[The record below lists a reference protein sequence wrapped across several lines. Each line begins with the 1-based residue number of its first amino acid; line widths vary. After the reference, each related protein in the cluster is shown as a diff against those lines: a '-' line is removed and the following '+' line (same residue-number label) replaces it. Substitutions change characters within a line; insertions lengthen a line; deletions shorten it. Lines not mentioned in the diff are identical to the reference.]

1 MPLFEPP
8 LIALLDRAP
17 SADLPL
23 PPDLRAAYAGP
34 LGFPAPVGRPYV
46 VANFVTTLD
55 GVVSYA
61 LPGQAGGGP
70 ISGFNPAD
78 RFIMGLLRA
87 CADAVVSGAGTLNEN
102 PDSLWTPESVYSP
115 ADPAYAALRR
125 ALDLPREPTA
135 VIVTGD
141 GEVDRD
147 AAIFG
152 RPELPALILTTE
164 AGARRLAGLPP
175 GSPRVEALG
184 SADPIPA
191 AAILDALAAGG
202 ATRVLVE
209 GGPRL
214 LGSFLKDGRI
224 DELFY
229 TLAPQL
235 AGRDRAH
242 SRPALVEGQAFMPDT
257 APWGRLL
264 SARLGGEHLFL
275 RYALSPPGAG
285 PPHPPAP

>member
-1 MPLFEPP
+1 M
-8 LIALLDRAP
+8 I
-17 SADLPL
+17 
-23 PPDLRAAYAGP
+23 
-34 LGFPAPVGRPYV
+34 
-46 VANFVTTLD
+46 ANFVSTLD
-55 GVVSYA
+55 EVVSYA

-70 ISGFNPAD
+70 ISGFNAAD
-78 RFIMGLLRA
+78 QFIMGLLRA
-87 CADAVVSGAGTLNEN
+87 AAGAIVSGAGTLNEN
-102 PDSLWTPESVYSP
+102 PDSLWTPDSVFP
-115 ADPAYAALRR
+115 AAAGAYAALRQ
-125 ALDLPREPTA
+125 ALGLPAHPTA
-135 VIVTGD
+135 IIVTGD
-141 GEVDRD
+141 GDVDRQ
-147 AAIFG
+147 AAIFQ
-152 RPELPALILTTE
+152 RPDLPTLILTTV
-164 AGARRLAGLPP
+164 AGAQRLAGLPA
-175 GSPRVEALG
+175 GGPRVQALG

-191 AAILDALAAGG
+191 AAILDAVAATG
-202 ATRVLVE
+202 AARILVE

-275 RYALSPPGAG
+275 RYGFSPPGD
-285 PPHPPAP
+285 